1 MEVIIKFIFGVTI
14 VVFVII
20 FLALIGYLA
29 CKLINLL
36 YIKYKIDVRG
46 LVYYNH
52 KISYSDM
59 IFTGLFVI
67 GVIMFLIGSV
77 HIIYK
82 LGNYMYFLF

>member
-1 MEVIIKFIFGVTI
+1 MDVIIKFIFGVTI

-20 FLALIGYLA
+20 FLAVIGYLS
-29 CKLINLL
+29 CKLINFL
-36 YIKYKIDVRG
+36 YINYKIDVRG
-46 LVYYNH
+46 LVYYNG

-59 IFTGLFVI
+59 IFTGLFMV
-67 GVIMFLIGSV
+67 GLIMFLIGSV